1 MEFKEFFESGKEI
14 ASKVYDDLAHP
25 AVSETGKILTRIPQA
40 INAAFAPLDIWIAKR
55 NFTVEE
61 TKALLAKKLE
71 NVEPEKIVSPE
82 PYVAIPALQS
92 ISYSMNSDEL
102 REMYA
107 NLLAQSMNSDTKE
120 NVHPAFVEMIKQ
132 MSPLDS
138 RVLFYLSEGVHGI
151 ISLIREEPY
160 KPIDE
165 PALKAFIASEDGH
178 YLAKSRQPL
187 INHITS
193 FKEANIRDVNVSLDN
208 LQRLGLL
215 ILDNDRFYTD
225 RAVYE
230 SIRNSAHFVE
240 ARNLAE
246 SEIDHSKYC
255 LQEREGMIEITDL
268 GRLFSQICISNV

>member
-1 MEFKEFFESGKEI
+1 MMEEILDVGKKI
-14 ASKVYDDLAHP
+14 IPKVYDDVASSTL
-25 AVSETGKILTRIPQA
+25 SETGKLLGRIPKL
-40 INAAFAPLDIWIAKR
+40 INAALAPLDIWIAKR
-55 NFTVEE
+55 NFAIEE

-71 NVEPEKIVSPE
+71 GIEAEKIVPPE
-82 PYVAIPALQS
+82 PYVAIPALEG
-92 ISYSMNSDEL
+92 ISYSMDSHEL

-120 NVHPAFVEMIKQ
+120 NVHPAFVDMIKQ

-138 RVLFYLSEGVHGI
+138 RVLSYLSDGIHGT
-151 ISLIREEPY
+151 ISLILEEPY

-165 PALKAFIASEDGH
+165 PDLKAFIASEDGH
-178 YLAKSRQPL
+178 YFPKSRQPL